1 MFERSSRGR
10 TSGEQ
15 RVHDLSAGIED
26 EDEIALLRNTPA
38 AGSIGTCRYK
48 LKKNQTED
56 FKRVIDVMK
65 AHNVGYFFYNGG
77 GDSADTCLKI
87 AQVSAHL
94 GYPIIADVWVDTE
107 AGQAVKV
114 ARKLAELDR
123 ARYVSYSTGGMK
135 NVTVQIAA
143 RDLEEMYSYVS
154 EVIENI
160 PGVERTQTM
169 LIPGILKDV
178 DDWLPPE

>member
-1 MFERSSRGR
+1 MAIKLDSLDREIIRLLIQDGRMSNAELARQIKDTNERLVRYRIGR
-10 TSGEQ
+10 LLKE
-15 RVHDLSAGIED
+15 GIIQIGAIVNP
-26 EDEIALLRNTPA
+26 IA
-38 AGSIGTCRYK
+38 I
-48 LKKNQTED
+48 
-56 FKRVIDVMK
+56 
-65 AHNVGYFFYNGG
+65 
-77 GDSADTCLKI
+77 
-87 AQVSAHL
+87 